1 MWNRVPL
8 PKLYSPNANL
18 SFLLQNDAFNLMSPM
33 EFVMDRYAEFSA
45 TYYLKGWILNRIPLI
60 NRLGLREVVSFRA
73 VAGSLTEKNN
83 PLADGTGLYAL
94 PENTHLLG
102 KAPYMEYTVGL
113 ENIFNILRVD
123 YVRRINYLDWVPDD
137 MKQGFKVSI
146 HITM

>member
-1 MWNRVPL
+1 M
-8 PKLYSPNANL
+8 
-18 SFLLQNDAFNLMSPM
+18 
-33 EFVMDRYAEFSA
+33 
-45 TYYLKGWILNRIPLI
+45 
-60 NRLGLREVVSFRA
+60 VSFRA

-123 YVRRINYLDWVPDD
+123 YVRRINYLDWVPHD